1 MPVLLD
7 DALLDRFEAALRGVG
22 AVIVDHL
29 APGVDDARIDE
40 LLAPHGIDLPE
51 EARVWWRWR
60 NGVLPGTP
68 RTFEQIA
75 PSRDLRSLETVV
87 YQYKQSW
94 ELMLDGGVVKMLE
107 PFSAKPVIFLDCK
120 VPRDA
125 PIPIH
130 SLNDWTEDPR
140 LVLPSFG
147 ELIATWIEYIDRGVF
162 STSTNGTWVWDHE
175 NVPRDVLELGVY

>member
-1 MPVLLD
+1 MAVLLD
-7 DALLDRFEAALRGVG
+7 KALLDRFEAALRGAG

-29 APGVDDARIDE
+29 APGVDDARIDA
-40 LLAPHGIDLPE
+40 LLAPHRIELPE
-51 EARVWWRWR
+51 EARVWWRWH

-68 RTFEQIA
+68 RTYEEIT
-75 PSRDLRSLETVV
+75 PGRDLRSLETVV
-87 YQYKQSW
+87 YQYEQSW

-107 PFSAKPVIFLDCK
+107 PFNEKPVIFLDCK

-130 SLNDWTEDPR
+130 SLSDWTENLR

-147 ELIATWIEYIDRGVF
+147 ELIATWIGYIDRGVF
-162 STSTNGTWVWDHE
+162 RTNPDGTWAWNPDIL
-175 NVPRDVLELGVY
+175 PRDVVELGVY